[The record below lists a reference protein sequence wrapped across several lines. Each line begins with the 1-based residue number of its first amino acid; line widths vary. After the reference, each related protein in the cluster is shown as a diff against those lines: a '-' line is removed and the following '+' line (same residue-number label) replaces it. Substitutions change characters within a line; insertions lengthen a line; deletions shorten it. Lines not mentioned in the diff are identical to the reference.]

1 MTAKNRIAKY
11 LWTFIKYFSLILA
24 GFIAFSVAGRLRD
37 IDIVVTDMKPSDKWL
52 KLFEEEGVECRY
64 PESVR

>member
-1 MTAKNRIAKY
+1 MDNTKFDQ
-11 LWTFIKYFSLILA
+11 T
-24 GFIAFSVAGRLRD
+24 AFSVAGRLRD
-37 IDIVVTDMKPSDKWL
+37 VDIVVTDVKPSEKWL